1 MLKWITLSI
10 ISFNSLT
17 FAAAPATY
25 TQLRYKVQNTSAKA
39 IQSWVN
45 GLVAESTPSRMVGQP
60 GHEKA
65 RTWLLATIQKIDRKQ
80 TGKLVSVSFDPD
92 AEEAARFY
100 QKDFDE
106 KVAGKIPT
114 SNPDYYKFLTFTNY
128 MKEKAKELKVHK
140 GENIIWE
147 KTGINSKKVL
157 VVTAHYDTV
166 SQDHNSLM
174 INQKEPM
181 PGANY
186 NGSGVAVALG
196 IVNLLSDMDLNY
208 SVQVVFLDWQ
218 GIGFLGSFHHAKEL
232 RKSGKEIIGVV
243 NLEMLGQDTSYFDK
257 KKKTGNM
264 SVYIR
269 PNPDEHG
276 LVKKISAAGTL
287 MTSKVTFEVK
297 PIGFENSDNIRY
309 QEVNIPA
316 VTYSQ
321 NWEEDFN
328 PKFFQTKQDTPETL
342 NHETLYHSFQFIAGG
357 VAATL
362 LDIVK

>member
-10 ISFNSLT
+10 ISFTSLS
-17 FAAAPATY
+17 FAAAPGNY
-25 TQLRYKVQNTSAKA
+25 YQLRSKVQSTSAKA
-39 IQSWVN
+39 IQAWVN
-45 GLVAESTPSRMVGQP
+45 GLVTESAPSRMIGLP

-65 RTWLLATIQKIDRKQ
+65 KSWLLSTISKLDKRQ
-80 TGKLVSVSFDPD
+80 TGKLTSVSFEPD
-92 AEEAARFY
+92 TEEAARFY
-100 QKDFDE
+100 QKDFDD

-114 SNPDYYKFLTFTNY
+114 NNPDYHRYLTFTNY
-128 MKEKAKELKVHK
+128 MKAKAAELKIHK

-147 KTGINSKKVL
+147 KAGLNPNKIL

-166 SQDHNSLM
+166 SQDPQSLM
-174 INQKEPM
+174 INVKDPM

-186 NGSGVAVALG
+186 NASGVAVALG
-196 IVNLLSDMDLNY
+196 IINLLSDIDLNY

-218 GIGFLGSFHHAKEL
+218 GIGFLGSFHHAKDL
-232 RKSGKEIIGVV
+232 RKSGKEIMGVV
-243 NLEMLGQDTSYFDK
+243 NLEMLGQDTSFFDK
-257 KKKTGNM
+257 KKMIGNM

-269 PNPDEHG
+269 KNADEEK
-276 LVKKISAAGTL
+276 LVKKMEIAGAQ
-287 MTSKVTFEVK
+287 MTSKIAFEMK
-297 PIGFENSDNIRY
+297 DIGFENSDNIRY
-309 QEVNIPA
+309 QEENIPTL
-316 VTYSQ
+316 TYSQ

-342 NHETLYHSFQFIAGG
+342 NHETLYKAYQFIGGG